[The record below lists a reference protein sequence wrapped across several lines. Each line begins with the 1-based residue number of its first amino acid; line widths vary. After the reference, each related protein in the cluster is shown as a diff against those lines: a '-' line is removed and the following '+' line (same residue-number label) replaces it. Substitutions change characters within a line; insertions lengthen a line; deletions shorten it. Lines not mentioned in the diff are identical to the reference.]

1 MIERRNKMK
10 EFKAFEIE
18 ANMGKQTIKTF
29 NPIPAIVKDILDKG
43 YEVVL
48 CSLDRH
54 YMATRKTIDTNGE
67 HLENAILFKMHIA
80 EETFIILSDIPYYVL
95 KHYLDNHSSVI
106 TGYKET
112 IMSMH
117 LDFKYNKDEKLAN
130 YPYYKNHSSVND
142 DFYIV
147 LSSLPSN
154 YDATNI
160 KEFKIDICYYDDD
173 SYITT
178 TL

>member
-1 MIERRNKMK
+1 MK

-18 ANMGKQTIKTF
+18 VNMGKQTIKTF

-48 CSLDRH
+48 CSLNRH

-67 HLENAILFKMHIA
+67 HLENAIVFEMDMT

-112 IMSMH
+112 TTFIH
-117 LDFKYNKDEKLAN
+117 LDFNYNKDEKLVN
-130 YPYYKNHSSVND
+130 YPYYKNHASIILDEEHD
-142 DFYIV
+142 DFYMT

>member
-1 MIERRNKMK
+1 MK

-18 ANMGKQTIKTF
+18 IDMNKQTIKSL

-43 YEVVL
+43 YEIVV
-48 CSLDRH
+48 CSLDMH
-54 YMATRKTIDTNGE
+54 YMATRKTIDTNGD
-67 HLENAILFKMHIA
+67 HLENAIVFEIDIT
-80 EETFIILSDIPYYVL
+80 EETFIILSNIPYYVL

-106 TGYKET
+106 TGYKEKT
-112 IMSMH
+112 ITMH
-117 LDFKYNKDEKLAN
+117 LDFKYDKDEELVN
-130 YPYYKNHSSVND
+130 YPYYKNHSSIILGEEHDV
-142 DFYIV
+142 FYTT